1 MNLISKFKEN
11 VSSVLPVML
20 IVLVLSF
27 TAAPLGFNLI
37 ARFLLGGFLLI
48 LGLTFFLLGVDIG
61 IQPIGEQSGAALA
74 SRRSLPL
81 LLGISLLIGFLVTVA
96 EPDIQV
102 FGDQIHSVFS
112 VVNKTHLVFMIAL
125 GVGLFLSFGLFRTI
139 ISMNLKLTLLFC
151 YAGIF
156 VLAFIAPSAMR
167 GVAFDSGGATTGP
180 MTVPFILALGVGVS
194 NVRAGKN
201 NGSGESFGLTGITS
215 VGPVI
220 AVLVYS
226 IILSRNG
233 FESTGLSGGAD
244 AAAEAGLS
252 IFAELLPHAFYEA
265 AVSILP
271 VVVMLIFFQIFLFRL
286 PPHKLIRISIG
297 LVYSFLGLSIFLL
310 GVNGGFIAAGSK
322 LGLILGTKAS
332 TLGGFWSVLLILTG
346 LVLGAVVVCAEPAVW
361 VLTEQV
367 ENLSGGAIKRKLML
381 VFLSV
386 GAAIAIALAMW
397 RALSGFN
404 LMYLLIPGYA
414 AALLLMIF
422 SPQLFTGIAF
432 DSGGVAS
439 GPITSTFVLSFT
451 IGASSACTG
460 NSDSFGVIAL
470 VAMTPLIAIQVL
482 GIIYNKKLKNIN
494 KDVQKGGE
502 Q

>member
-1 MNLISKFKEN
+1 
-11 VSSVLPVML
+11 
-20 IVLVLSF
+20 
-27 TAAPLGFNLI
+27 
-37 ARFLLGGFLLI
+37 
-48 LGLTFFLLGVDIG
+48 
-61 IQPIGEQSGAALA
+61 
-74 SRRSLPL
+74 
-81 LLGISLLIGFLVTVA
+81 
-96 EPDIQV
+96 
-102 FGDQIHSVFS
+102 
-112 VVNKTHLVFMIAL
+112 
-125 GVGLFLSFGLFRTI
+125 
-139 ISMNLKLTLLFC
+139 
-151 YAGIF
+151 
-156 VLAFIAPSAMR
+156 
-167 GVAFDSGGATTGP
+167 
-180 MTVPFILALGVGVS
+180 
-194 NVRAGKN
+194 
-201 NGSGESFGLTGITS
+201 
-215 VGPVI
+215 
-220 AVLVYS
+220 
-226 IILSRNG
+226 
-233 FESTGLSGGAD
+233 
-244 AAAEAGLS
+244 
-252 IFAELLPHAFYEA
+252 A

-404 LMYLLIPGYA
+404 LMYLLVPGYA